1 MSYVEY
7 DPYARPRE
15 PIKRWTRMDEANLR
29 AKQKEY
35 DQLVNYVAPGEQ
47 LHVPQ
52 LERDIRYYRK
62 TKKATKKQVKG
73 KTVKRK
79 ALTKKTTRKQKYR
92 FGGLTSNENKKYN
105 QLESDIAY
113 YRKMKRRLKKVKKKT
128 KKKPVKKTTKKRT
141 AKQKYRFQSWPSRQQ
156 EEITWYPH
164 YPRQGDDAY
173 NAYRQRKLLESEGVK
188 TVYRSK
194 TKKPPKNQAK
204 KTNKKKPVKRKIA
217 KKQVKRKIKK
227 STRKTIKKKIKKKRR
242 K

>member
-62 TKKATKKQVKG
+62 
-73 KTVKRK
+73 
-79 ALTKKTTRKQKYR
+79 
-92 FGGLTSNENKKYN
+92 
-105 QLESDIAY
+105 
-113 YRKMKRRLKKVKKKT
+113 
-128 KKKPVKKTTKKRT
+128 
-141 AKQKYRFQSWPSRQQ
+141 AK
-156 EEITWYPH
+156 
-164 YPRQGDDAY
+164 
-173 NAYRQRKLLESEGVK
+173 
-188 TVYRSK
+188 
-194 TKKPPKNQAK
+194 K